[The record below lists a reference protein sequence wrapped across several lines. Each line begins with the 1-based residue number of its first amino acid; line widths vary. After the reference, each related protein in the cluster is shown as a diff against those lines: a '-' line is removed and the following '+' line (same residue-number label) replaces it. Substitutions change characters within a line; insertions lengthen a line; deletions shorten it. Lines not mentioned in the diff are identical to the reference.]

1 MFCPIVSYM
10 TEASSR
16 WYGDMLKER
25 TLMERFCDEDRE
37 NALADYYNYIA
48 LSAFLDTPG
57 SVEYDTVIMS
67 LIEYL
72 LNVETEAE
80 TDAETETET
89 GTTAASD
96 TGANANTIPADADN
110 VKTHFEELVI

>member
-1 MFCPIVSYM
+1 
-10 TEASSR
+10 
-16 WYGDMLKER
+16 
-25 TLMERFCDEDRE
+25 MERFCDEDRE

-89 GTTAASD
+89 GTTADVNAASD